1 MRNKI
6 IEAVRLECP
15 EIASDIS
22 ALPVEKFNIVF
33 AYLFNSV
40 GIKPIENIQFKLN
53 GGILSTVETFDFD
66 SFYSNIDLEGL
77 QFDKV
82 INLIKNPKINGIRN
96 MEIWMDVISHCHYL
110 VEQLLPLKQKIEI
123 HFVNH
128 FSQEHT
134 FFIDSA
140 IERLELF
147 GMIPDRDYRNVAD
160 EFKHLSNAEIKE
172 ELKRRSLP
180 FGVLMMHWKGDFNIG
195 TLIRNANSFG
205 AREIFYVGKRR
216 YDKRL
221 SVGTHHYHDLIH
233 YSSNE
238 DILKLKEKYV
248 LIGADNNCNSVPIET
263 FEWPE
268 NALMIFGEEQMGIP
282 EEVLKMCDHVVSITQ
297 FGSARSLNA
306 ANASAIFLY
315 DYSVKIRI
323 QK

>member
-1 MRNKI
+1 MRTQI
-6 IEAVRLECP
+6 IEAVKIEYP
-15 EIASDIS
+15 ELASDIF
-22 ALPVEKFNIVF
+22 ALPVEKFNIAF

-40 GIKPIENIQFKLN
+40 GIKPVENIQFKLLE
-53 GGILSTVETFDFD
+53 GILSTVDSFDFD
-66 SFYSNIDLEGL
+66 VSYSGIDFESI

-82 INLIKNPKINGIRN
+82 VNLIKNPKINGIRN
-96 MEIWMDVISHCHYL
+96 METWIDVICYSHYL
-110 VEQLLPLKQKIEI
+110 VEQLLSSKQKIEA

-147 GMIPDRDYRNVAD
+147 GLIPDRDYRNVAD
-160 EFKHLSNAEIKE
+160 EFKHLSNAEIKA

-205 AREIFYVGKRR
+205 AGEIFYVGKRR

-248 LIGADNNCNSVPIET
+248 LIGADNNCDSVPIET
-263 FEWPE
+263 FEWPK

-282 EEVLKMCDHVVSITQ
+282 EEVLKMCDHVVSISQ

-315 DYSVKIRI
+315 DYSVKTRN